1 MIEVRLTMCL
11 ERKRGGGGGG
21 GVGREE
27 KRKEMQRGRSFL
39 PFCCPIEKKS

>member
-11 ERKRGGGGGG
+11 ERKREGGG
-21 GVGREE
+21 GVWREE